1 MSVLRDKIK
10 EQACLNL
17 ALSLKTVMRMMRG
30 GVVEL
35 FDGAAGWVWVTGEAT
50 AEGEAGLKTRVVG
63 GEGVIR
69 EY

>member
-1 MSVLRDKIK
+1 M
-10 EQACLNL
+10 
-17 ALSLKTVMRMMRG
+17 
-30 GVVEL
+30 EL